1 MHFEERKIKEIE
13 HSDRR
18 RSIVRAYEYHTDA
31 APGQFDDKY
40 VEREKE
46 FEQHFS
52 NMKFYSITRAS
63 FAHRDALLFEGIKEA
78 VALDYCCGNGEV
90 AIEMAKKGASKV
102 VGIDISSVAIEN
114 ARALA
119 KEAGV
124 DRICEFSVMDAERT
138 EFVDGTFDVIH
149 EYGAL
154 HHLDLTAAFT
164 ELSRILKPEGKLV
177 CTEALRHNLLIHWYR
192 KRTPHLRTDWEVEHI
207 LGFPEINSGSKYFAS
222 LNLRTFHLA
231 ALAAVPFRK
240 TFIFESL
247 LGFLN
252 LMDRA
257 LLSLP
262 FLRRMAWVAVVEY
275 KRPIKGQLSSQMLRG
290 QITL

>member
-1 MHFEERKIKEIE
+1 MQLEDRKRKEIE

-18 RSIVRAYEYHTDA
+18 RSIVRAYEYNTDA
-31 APGQFDDKY
+31 SLDQSDDSY
-40 VEREKE
+40 IARENE

-52 NMKFYSITRAS
+52 NMKFYSISGSS
-63 FAHRDALLFEGIKEA
+63 FAYRDALLFENVKGA

-90 AIEMAKKGASKV
+90 AIEMAKRGASRV
-102 VGIDISSVAIEN
+102 LGIDISPVAIAN
-114 ARALA
+114 ARELA
-119 KEAGV
+119 KVAGV
-124 DRICEFSVMDAERT
+124 GDICEYKVMDAEQT
-138 EFVDGTFDVIH
+138 EFSDGAFDVIH

-154 HHLDLTAAFT
+154 HHLDLQAAFA
-164 ELSRILKPEGKLV
+164 ELSRILKPGGRLI
-177 CTEALRHNLLIHWYR
+177 CTEALRHNPLIHWYR

-207 LGFPEINSGSKYFAS
+207 LGFPEIKSGKKYFAS

-240 TFIFESL
+240 VFFFESL

-252 LMDRA
+252 LIDRA

-262 FLRRMAWVAVVEY
+262 LLRRIAWVAVMEY
-275 KRPIKGQLSSQMLRG
+275 TRPIK
-290 QITL
+290 